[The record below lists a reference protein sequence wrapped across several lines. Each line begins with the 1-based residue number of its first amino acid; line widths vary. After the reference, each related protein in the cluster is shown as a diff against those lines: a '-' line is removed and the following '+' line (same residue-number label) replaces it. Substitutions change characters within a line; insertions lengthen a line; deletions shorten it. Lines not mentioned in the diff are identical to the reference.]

1 MWGAPFCCIVS
12 FSSLT
17 GKSGR
22 GKCDSQA
29 KEIIMERDLTYCK
42 IQYHAQVLASA
53 AVCAYWDE
61 DRRAMHKKDVIDA
74 MKKINELMEL
84 LK

>member
-1 MWGAPFCCIVS
+1 
-12 FSSLT
+12 
-17 GKSGR
+17 
-22 GKCDSQA
+22 
-29 KEIIMERDLTYCK
+29 MERDPTYCK
-42 IQYHAQVLASA
+42 IQYYAEKLASA

-74 MKKINELMEL
+74 VKKINELMEL